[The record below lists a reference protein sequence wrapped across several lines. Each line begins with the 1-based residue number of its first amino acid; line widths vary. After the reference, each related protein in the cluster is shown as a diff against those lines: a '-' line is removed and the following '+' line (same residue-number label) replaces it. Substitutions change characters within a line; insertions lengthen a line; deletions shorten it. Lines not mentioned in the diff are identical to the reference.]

1 MLLDHSSSAGWLL
14 VWAHA
19 CFSFTLEGPM
29 SRSQRLSHF
38 VPALVFGLL
47 CTVVVARV
55 SRAQDVGDADT
66 LKARAVLRTC
76 ESPSTLVGTA
86 TFQERPSAEG
96 VKVVDVFVEIH
107 RGVSPGI
114 RAVHIHETAQC
125 DPCAAA
131 GGHFDPGPNSNSSPD
146 GNHPFH
152 AGDLVNIVINDDGR
166 GTLFTTTSRIT
177 LSPGPLSVFDSD
189 GSVLI
194 VHVNPDTYCPDGPV
208 AGCAGGARAACGV
221 IRAIR

>member
-1 MLLDHSSSAGWLL
+1 MFRDNSASAGGLL
-14 VWAHA
+14 RFAHTCA
-19 CFSFTLEGPM
+19 SFTLEGPM
-29 SRSQRLSHF
+29 SRSQHCSRF
-38 VPALVFGLL
+38 VPALLFGLL
-47 CTVVVARV
+47 CIVVAA
-55 SRAQDVGDADT
+55 RASHAQEDGDTAP
-66 LKARAVLRTC
+66 LKARALLRTC

-96 VKVVDVFVEIH
+96 VKVVDVFVEIR
-107 RGVSPGI
+107 RGVAPGI
-114 RAVHIHETAQC
+114 HAMHIHETAQC

-152 AGDLVNIVINDDGR
+152 AGDLVNISIDDEGR

-189 GSVLI
+189 GSVVI

-221 IRAIR
+221 IQATR

>member
-1 MLLDHSSSAGWLL
+1 
-14 VWAHA
+14 
-19 CFSFTLEGPM
+19 M

-38 VPALVFGLL
+38 VPALVLGLL
-47 CTVVVARV
+47 CMVVAARA
-55 SRAQDVGDADT
+55 SRAQEVGDTAP
-66 LKARAVLRTC
+66 LKARALLRTC
-76 ESPSTLVGTA
+76 ESPSTFVGTA
-86 TFQERPSAEG
+86 TFQERPSPEG
-96 VKVVDVFVEIH
+96 VKVVDVFVELR
-107 RGVSPGI
+107 RGVAPGLH
-114 RAVHIHETAQC
+114 AVHIHETAQC

-152 AGDLVNIVINDDGR
+152 AGDLVNIDINDDGR

-189 GSVLI
+189 GSVVI

-221 IRAIR
+221 IQATH